1 MLARATSMFAA
12 SAIPRGACAI
22 PAMRK
27 VVQSDK
33 WRHPES
39 QQVLETVLSGLEEN
53 SKAGKS
59 SDADAMMS
67 IVASEIHGISAT
79 GQNHLHGEI
88 SPMLRTQPTLWV
100 SQWGRMWACSDH
112 FSVIKDDGE
121 SAD

>member
-27 VVQSDK
+27 VVLSDK

-59 SDADAMMS
+59 SDDEHCCQRNS
-67 IVASEIHGISAT
+67 RYQRNRPKPSA
-79 GQNHLHGEI
+79 
-88 SPMLRTQPTLWV
+88 W
-100 SQWGRMWACSDH
+100 
-112 FSVIKDDGE
+112 
-121 SAD
+121 